1 MKLLKH
7 IGYVLLFSLAIYLF
21 IELLNE
27 KTFFDFSKPKT
38 IDRLIVSL
46 IAGILNELVIKYRRK
61 T

>member
-7 IGYVLLFSLAIYLF
+7 IGGILLFSLVVYLL
-21 IELLNE
+21 IEFLNE

-46 IAGILNELVIKYRRK
+46 IAAILNELVIKYRRK
-61 T
+61 V

>member
-7 IGYVLLFSLAIYLF
+7 IGGILLFSLVVYVLMEF
-21 IELLNE
+21 LNE

-46 IAGILNELVIKYRRK
+46 IAGILNEFVIKYRRK
-61 T
+61 V